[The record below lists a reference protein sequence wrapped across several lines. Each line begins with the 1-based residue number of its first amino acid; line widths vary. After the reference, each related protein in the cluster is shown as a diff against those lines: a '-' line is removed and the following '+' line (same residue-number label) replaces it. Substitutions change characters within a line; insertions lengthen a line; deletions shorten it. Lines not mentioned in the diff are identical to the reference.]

1 MVKTH
6 VEVEEIE
13 NAESKITVVEEFE
26 IILEWNNGVVSI
38 SISSK
43 YDWINYINNVSSFRN
58 RCLWANC
65 QEEQNWETRKAQ
77 RYYIIIGIN

>member
-13 NAESKITVVEEFE
+13 NAESKITVVEELE
-26 IILEWNNGVVSI
+26 ILLEWNSGVVSI

-43 YDWINYINNVSSFRN
+43 YD
-58 RCLWANC
+58 
-65 QEEQNWETRKAQ
+65 
-77 RYYIIIGIN
+77 

>member
-43 YDWINYINNVSSFRN
+43 YD
-58 RCLWANC
+58 
-65 QEEQNWETRKAQ
+65 
-77 RYYIIIGIN
+77 